1 VWALLVVALFPG
13 LWWWFRRAELDGRSV
28 HVVGVVLFTVAVE
41 ACLYGNQTTVP
52 PGPFHPAIG
61 GFSFRLVD
69 AVVIAAV
76 GARLTTSGI
85 GSFRWTGL
93 LWAAFI
99 LWLAAAAV
107 IGVTSGNSVD
117 QLTFQAKA
125 IIYLLVIF
133 LAAGVPIRDYVS
145 RLPRW
150 LGVLAVLAA
159 ILMVTSLSGLR
170 VSLGA
175 RAPSPAELGIS
186 ETTDP
191 AGYMGADAATIFVAF
206 GTVALGLSLYARD
219 PNQRLKLALA
229 AAPLLAS
236 PVLSEQRAAFLGFA
250 VSLLLLGGL
259 VAFLG
264 RRPSAT
270 PTEGALAL
278 MAIAALI
285 LLPTLVLT
293 ARSDESVNV
302 PLGADLAY
310 SFTSQTEQLT
320 TQDRVNQ
327 WEEVSGLVA
336 EKPVFGWGLGKQYSY
351 YEPGRREF
359 LQLGIAHN
367 IGWDLLLRSGVVGLA
382 LFVAALVATFARGL
396 VAFVRQ
402 RQALIAALSAGLI
415 AAIAGVVAKSMVESI
430 FEKFRLAI
438 LLALLV
444 GILLSAADDHESD
457 GPPESDVDAEPA

>member
-1 VWALLVVALFPG
+1 MWALLVIALVPG
-13 LWWWFRRAELDGRSV
+13 LWLWFRRAELDGRSV
-28 HVVGVVLFTVAVE
+28 QVVGVVLFIMAVE

-52 PGPFHPAIG
+52 RGLFHPGIG
-61 GFSFRLVD
+61 GFSFRLLD
-69 AVVIAAV
+69 AVILVAV
-76 GARLTTSGI
+76 GARLTTRGI

-99 LWLAAAAV
+99 LWLATAAV

-133 LAAGVPIRDYVS
+133 LAAGIPARDYVE

-150 LGVLAVLAA
+150 LGVLAVMAA
-159 ILMVTSLSGLR
+159 ILMVTSLTGFR
-170 VSLGA
+170 VNLGA
-175 RAPSPAELGIS
+175 RVPSPGELGFG
-186 ETTDP
+186 ETADP
-191 AGYMGADAATIFVAF
+191 TGYMGADAATIFVAF
-206 GTVALGLSLYARD
+206 GTVALGLSLYARSLD
-219 PNQRLKLALA
+219 RRWKFALA

-236 PVLSEQRAAFLGFA
+236 PVLSQQRAAFLGFA

-259 VAFLG
+259 VLLLG
-264 RRPSAT
+264 KRPNAT
-270 PTEGALAL
+270 PTEGGLAL
-278 MAIAALI
+278 MAVGALI
-285 LLPTLVLT
+285 LFPTVVST
-293 ARSDESVNV
+293 ARSEDSVKV

-327 WEEVSGLVA
+327 WREVSGLVA
-336 EKPVFGWGLGKQYSY
+336 EKPVFGWGLGKQYEY

-359 LQLGIAHN
+359 LQIGIAHN
-367 IGWDLLLRSGVVGLA
+367 IGWDLLLRAGVVGLA
-382 LFVAALVATFARGL
+382 LFLAALVATLARGL

-402 RQALIAALSAGLI
+402 RQELIAALTAGLL
-415 AAIAGVVAKSMVESI
+415 AAIAGVVAKGMVESI

-444 GILLSAADDHESD
+444 GILLSAAADGLSD
-457 GPPESDVDAEPA
+457 GPPERDLDPEPA